1 MSGIYKIIKIVFII
15 SMSPGQW
22 TAVMHFPVW
31 NETFFVRFDLNN
43 IVRVEKKKAVILF
56 RQMFNLFSL
65 TLLIRSKYLKITYCY
80 TFISY

>member
-43 IVRVEKKKAVILF
+43 IGRVEKKKSCNTVPTNV
-56 RQMFNLFSL
+56 QPV
-65 TLLIRSKYLKITYCY
+65 LLDSPYQI
-80 TFISY
+80 

>member
-43 IVRVEKKKAVILF
+43 IVRVEKKSCNTVPTNV
-56 RQMFNLFSL
+56 QPV
-65 TLLIRSKYLKITYCY
+65 LLDSPYQI
-80 TFISY
+80 

>member
-1 MSGIYKIIKIVFII
+1 
-15 SMSPGQW
+15 MSPGQW

-65 TLLIRSKYLKITYCY
+65 TLLIRSKYLKITYCLHLY
-80 TFISY
+80 LISSNLKSVVSL